1 MLDIPKTQQIGHTAE
16 LNARAYLEARGLR
29 FLENNYRCK
38 KGEIDLIMQDKNEVV
53 FVEVRAR
60 KNYYF
65 MSTADSVDYHKQ
77 KKIIATATHYLCHK
91 KWFDKVNCRFDVI
104 GISYAQT
111 KADIEWIKDAFHAD
125 NF

>member
-1 MLDIPKTQQIGHTAE
+1 MLDIPKTQQLGLAAE
-16 LNARAYLEARGLR
+16 MNARAYLEARGLR
-29 FLENNYRCK
+29 FLENNYRCG
-38 KGEIDLIMQDKNEVV
+38 KGEIDLIMRDKNEVV

-60 KNYYF
+60 KNPYF
-65 MSTADSVDYHKQ
+65 MATADSVDFHKQ

>member
-1 MLDIPKTQQIGHTAE
+1 MLDIPKTQQLGHTAE
-16 LNARAYLEARGLR
+16 LNARAFLEARGLH
-29 FLENNYRCK
+29 FLEQNYRCK
-38 KGEIDLIMQDKNEVV
+38 NGEIDLIMRDKNEVV

-60 KNYYF
+60 KNYSF

-111 KADIEWIKDAFHAD
+111 QADIEWIKDAFHAD

>member
-38 KGEIDLIMQDKNEVV
+38 KGD
-53 FVEVRAR
+53 
-60 KNYYF
+60 F
-65 MSTADSVDYHKQ
+65 MSTADSFDYHKQ